1 MADPNVDLSG
11 FQLGAAREAG
21 YSDAEIAEELAKRA
35 GVDYQDLVGRRKSNA
50 DIIADL
56 MGRTDRDWETT

>member
-50 DIIADL
+50 
-56 MGRTDRDWETT
+56 